1 MHDFCE
7 YLAVFG
13 QLLVDV
19 NCTTDVEEKTHT
31 INVQWQVDPNLNL
44 TNDIILNE
52 SAKFDFSTLVECM
65 STNTSISVSGMFS
78 IIT

>member
-1 MHDFCE
+1 MFLYCNRYVFMHDFCE
-7 YLAVFG
+7 HLAVLG

-44 TNDIILNE
+44 TNEMILNE
-52 SAKFDFSTLVECM
+52 SAELDFVTIV
-65 STNTSISVSGMFS
+65 ISAVR
-78 IIT
+78 